1 MDLFYHD
8 TVKLIKMWQ
17 DEGKTRKDI
26 DGDRI
31 IAMFKAILNARTAHA
46 YYKIANGVHIRMH
59 AAKI

>member
-1 MDLFYHD
+1 
-8 TVKLIKMWQ
+8 MWQ